1 MGRRVGRRVMT
12 DKIFHTLSGTA
23 IDIETIIRLRSWME
37 DEVKRT
43 KGRFKSTSLIT
54 DYDKETET
62 FEFKLHF
69 HR

>member
-1 MGRRVGRRVMT
+1 MSAES
-12 DKIFHTLSGTA
+12 IFHTLSGTA
-23 IDIETIIRLRSWME
+23 VDVETIIRLRSWME
-37 DEVKRT
+37 DEVKR
-43 KGRFKSTSLIT
+43 KEGRFNFTSLIT

>member
-1 MGRRVGRRVMT
+1 MT
-12 DKIFHTLSGTA
+12 TEKIFHTLKGTA
-23 IDIETIIRLRSWME
+23 VDIETVIRLRSWME
-37 DEVKRT
+37 DEVRKT
-43 KGRFKSTSLIT
+43 QGKFKFTSLIT

>member
-1 MGRRVGRRVMT
+1 MT
-12 DKIFHTLSGTA
+12 AEDVFHTLNGTA
-23 IDIETIIRLRSWME
+23 VDVETIIRLRSWME
-37 DEVKRT
+37 DEVRKK